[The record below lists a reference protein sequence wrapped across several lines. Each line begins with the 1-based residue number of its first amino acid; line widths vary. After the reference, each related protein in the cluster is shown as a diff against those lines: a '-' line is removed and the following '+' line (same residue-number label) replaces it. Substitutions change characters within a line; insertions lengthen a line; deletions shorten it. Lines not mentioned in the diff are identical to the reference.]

1 MNELFDKLNEGQLAA
16 VTATEGYVRIIAG
29 AGSGKTKTLTHRYGY
44 LVKAAGIHPSNVLC
58 VTFTNKA
65 AGEMKKRVRSLIG
78 DGYDN
83 SLITTYHGFCV
94 RVLRDDIHRL
104 FYPRGFTILDEGD
117 QRRILSE
124 IYTEME
130 IKLDRATFEKILD
143 AVHRLKSNESY
154 VDAMIRGD
162 FTSVNVPP
170 ASPVNPATPL
180 ETEIIRRYLAKQKK
194 IFGLDFDDLVSF
206 TFEIFNKFPEVREKW
221 AERLY
226 YIQVDEFQDS
236 SKRELRLI
244 QSLAAVHKNL
254 FVVGDPDQN
263 IYEWRGADMSI
274 LVDFDKTF
282 PGTETIL
289 LNQNYR
295 STENILRCA
304 NTLIGNNKNR
314 IPKDLFTVTSGG
326 ADVTHLHAKSE
337 EEEGKW
343 IAAEIRRL
351 LAMERRQYRHI
362 AILYRA
368 GFVSRFV
375 EQALMTAGIPYELY
389 GSVRFYERME
399 IRDTLAYL
407 TLLVRDDDEAFER
420 IINTPRRSFGKAKMA
435 ALKALAED
443 ERTSLYET
451 LRRHTSDPL
460 FARSGAADFCTM
472 IEELRTEAKTKP
484 VSEMMQEVLTRSGY
498 ESYIRENGSME
509 RLDNLTECKRSVWER
524 EQSWGEFYSVET
536 YLQQVTLESDKDAEE
551 DADKV
556 KLMTIHASKGL
567 EFPVCFVCGM
577 SEGIFPSSR
586 TLEERKDAGLEEER
600 RLCFVAMTRAME
612 RLYLTESEG
621 TGNDHA
627 HKRPSRFLYDMGEKN
642 YIRLGII
649 PKELSEVPSKPSE
662 ASGDTGIRPIGSVV
676 NHPVFGRGIINEID
690 TAKGVY
696 YILFEKSGARRPVSM
711 DYDFDAWQK
720 LDEMKQAAA
729 EAVQQSKPAETIP
742 DPIPE
747 QPDPEPVK
755 ASAIP
760 ETIPMFMEPEEI
772 PDPTEESPSVP
783 GEITMDDSDIPE
795 PEISDETPEIPA
807 IVPKIRETPVQS
819 AESKA
824 PETIPMEIEI
834 PQRTECESAPKSSD
848 TPGEMPKRYRNA
860 PWAQPA
866 DGEENLWKRDDV
878 PHEGWV
884 CTGII
889 DLGEPVGT
897 CRMCGHQIIR
907 YVHIMKHPDYYR
919 TIGAGC
925 VCAGRME
932 GNPEAARERENAF
945 KNRQSRRETFLR
957 MPLKRSRNGHE
968 YLKYKGEIITVLEDK
983 FKKGQYKTVL
993 RNKYSMSYP
1002 TKEEALADAFDIIDP
1017 WEKTEE

>member
-104 FYPRGFTILDEGD
+104 FYPRGFAILDEGD

-130 IKLDRATFEKILD
+130 IKLDKATFEKILD
-143 AVHRLKSNESY
+143 AVHRLKSNENY

-162 FTSVNVPP
+162 FSSVNVPP
-170 ASPVNPATPL
+170 ASPVNPVTPL
-180 ETEIIRRYLAKQKK
+180 ETEIIRRYLSKQKK
-194 IFGLDFDDLVSF
+194 IFGLDFDDLISF
-206 TFEIFNKFPEVREKW
+206 TFEIFRKFPEVREKW

-295 STENILRCA
+295 STDQILRCA
-304 NTLIGNNKNR
+304 NTLIANNKNR
-314 IPKDLFTVTSGG
+314 IPKDLFTVTPGG
-326 ADVTHLHAKSE
+326 ADVIHLHAKSE

-343 IAAEIRRL
+343 LAAEIRRL
-351 LAMERRQYRHI
+351 VAMERRQYRHI

-435 ALKALAED
+435 ALKALSE
-443 ERTSLYET
+443 EEHTSLYEA

-472 IEELRTEAKTKP
+472 IEELRAEAKNKP
-484 VSEMMQEVLTRSGY
+484 VSEMMQEILTRSGY
-498 ESYIRENGSME
+498 EAYIRENGSME

-536 YLQQVTLESDKDAEE
+536 WLQQVALESDREAEE

-600 RLCFVAMTRAME
+600 RLCFVAVTRAME

-642 YIRLGII
+642 YIRLGTI
-649 PKELSEVPSKPSE
+649 PKELSEVPSKPAESS
-662 ASGDTGIRPIGSVV
+662 SGSDVLPIGTVV
-676 NHPVFGRGIINEID
+676 NHPVFGRGIINETD

-711 DYDFDAWQK
+711 DYDFEKWANLAD
-720 LDEMKQAAA
+720 MKQAAA
-729 EAVQQSKPAETIP
+729 DAVQQTKPARSAPEPIP
-742 DPIPE
+742 DMPKT
-747 QPDPEPVK
+747 EPAKKTEV
-755 ASAIP
+755 P
-760 ETIPMFMEPEEI
+760 ETIPLFIEPEEI
-772 PDPTEESPSVP
+772 PEKTPVLP
-783 GEITMDDSDIPE
+783 GEITMDDTGIPE
-795 PEISDETPEIPA
+795 PEILTETPEIMEPLPEIRKIPA
-807 IVPKIRETPVQS
+807 QKSE
-819 AESKA
+819 K
-824 PETIPMEIEI
+824 PETIPLEIE
-834 PQRTECESAPKSSD
+834 PLVPNEGESPEKA
-848 TPGEMPKRYRNA
+848 GEMPKRYRNA

-889 DLGEPVGT
+889 DLGAPVGI

-932 GNPEAARERENAF
+932 GDPEAARERENTF
-945 KNRQSRRETFLR
+945 KNRQARRETFLR

-993 RNKYSMSYP
+993 RNKYSMPYP

-1017 WEKTEE
+1017 WETLEE

>member
-16 VTATEGYVRIIAG
+16 VTTTEGYVRIIAG

-124 IYTEME
+124 IYSEME
-130 IKLDRATFEKILD
+130 IKLDKATFEKILD
-143 AVHRLKSNESY
+143 AVHRLKSNENY

-162 FTSVNVPP
+162 ISSVSVPP
-170 ASPVNPATPL
+170 SSPVNPTTPL
-180 ETEIIRRYLAKQKK
+180 ETEIIHRYLAKQKK

-206 TFEIFNKFPEVREKW
+206 TFEIFNRFPEVREKW

-244 QSLAAVHKNL
+244 QSLSEIHKNL

-295 STENILRCA
+295 STDQILRCA

-314 IPKDLFTVTSGG
+314 IPKDLFTVTPGG
-326 ADVTHLHAKSE
+326 ADVIHLHAKSE

-343 IAAEIRRL
+343 MAAEIRRL
-351 LAMERRQYRHI
+351 VVMEQRQYRHI

-375 EQALMTAGIPYELY
+375 EQALMGAGIPYELY

-435 ALKALAED
+435 ALKALAEE

-472 IEELRTEAKTKP
+472 IEELRAETKNKP
-484 VSEMMQEVLTRSGY
+484 VSEMMQAILTRSGY

-536 YLQQVTLESDKDAEE
+536 YLQQVSLESDREAEE
-551 DADKV
+551 DTDKV

-600 RLCFVAMTRAME
+600 RLCFVALTRAME

-621 TGNDHA
+621 TGNDHT
-627 HKRPSRFLYDMGEKN
+627 HKRPSRFLYDMGESN
-642 YIRLGII
+642 YIRLGTI
-649 PKELSEVPSKPSE
+649 PKELSEVPSKSTESSE
-662 ASGDTGIRPIGSVV
+662 SAGILPIGSVV
-676 NHPVFGRGIINEID
+676 NHPVFGRGIVNEID

-696 YILFEKSGARRPVSM
+696 YILFDKNGARRPVSM
-711 DYDFDAWQK
+711 DYDFEKWANLAD
-720 LDEMKQAAA
+720 MKQAAA
-729 EAVQQSKPAETIP
+729 EAILPSKPAETA
-742 DPIPE
+742 PIPE
-747 QPDPEPVK
+747 QKPLVPPAV
-755 ASAIP
+755 P
-760 ETIPMFMEPEEI
+760 ETIPMFIEPEEI
-772 PDPTEESPSVP
+772 PSIP
-783 GEITMDDSDIPE
+783 GEITMDDGIFE
-795 PEISDETPEIPA
+795 
-807 IVPKIRETPVQS
+807 S
-819 AESKA
+819 AEAERLEGTPIVSSNPAELSEHPLQTTQK

-834 PQRTECESAPKSSD
+834 PEPKEGDASSKSVNS
-848 TPGEMPKRYRNA
+848 PGEMPKRYRNA
-860 PWAQPA
+860 PWSQAEE
-866 DGEENLWKRDDV
+866 GEENLWKRNDV

-907 YVHIMKHPDYYR
+907 YVHIMKHPAYYR

-932 GNPEAARERENAF
+932 GNPDAARERENAF
-945 KNRQSRRETFLR
+945 KNRQARRETFLR

-993 RNKYSMSYP
+993 RNKYSISYP
-1002 TKEEALADAFDIIDP
+1002 TKEEALADAYDIIDP
-1017 WEKTEE
+1017 WETFDE

>member
-104 FYPRGFTILDEGD
+104 FYPRGFTILDESD
-117 QRRILSE
+117 QRKILSE

-154 VDAMIRGD
+154 VTAMICGD
-162 FTSVNVPP
+162 FSAVNVP
-170 ASPVNPATPL
+170 AVSPVQPVSPL

-221 AERLY
+221 ADRLY

-304 NTLIGNNKNR
+304 NTLIANNRNR
-314 IPKDLFTVTSGG
+314 IPKDLFTASSGG
-326 ADVTHLHAKSE
+326 ADVIHLHAKSE

-351 LAMERRQYRHI
+351 IAMERRQYRHI

-375 EQALMTAGIPYELY
+375 EQALMTAAIPYELY
-389 GSVRFYERME
+389 GSVRFYDRME
-399 IRDTLAYL
+399 IRDTLSYL

-420 IINTPRRSFGKAKMA
+420 IINTPRRSFGKAKMT
-435 ALKALAED
+435 ALKALAE
-443 ERTSLYET
+443 EEHTSLYET
-451 LRRHTSDPL
+451 LRRHTADPL
-460 FARSGAADFCTM
+460 FARSGAAEFCTM
-472 IEELRTEAKTKP
+472 IEELRAEAKTRP
-484 VSEMMQEVLTRSGY
+484 VSEIMQEILTRSGY

-509 RLDNLTECKRSVWER
+509 RLDNLSECKRSVWER
-524 EQSWGEFYSVET
+524 EQSWGEFFSVET
-536 YLQQVTLESDKDAEE
+536 YLQQVMLESDRDAEE

-627 HKRPSRFLYDMGEKN
+627 TKRPSRFLYDMGEKN

-649 PKELSEVPSKPSE
+649 PKELSEIPAKQAESPSN
-662 ASGDTGIRPIGSVV
+662 TGLRRIGSVV

-696 YILFEKSGARRPVSM
+696 YILFEKSGTRRPVSI

-729 EAVQQSKPAETIP
+729 DSIRRTAPSLPAAEPSPQPPEIIAPAKP

-747 QPDPEPVK
+747 
-755 ASAIP
+755 
-760 ETIPMFMEPEEI
+760 EE
-772 PDPTEESPSVP
+772 EEVTLSVP
-783 GEITMDDSDIPE
+783 GEITMDDMPEMNAIPVSAPPASD
-795 PEISDETPEIPA
+795 
-807 IVPKIRETPVQS
+807 KK
-819 AESKA
+819 ESVRKNGQ
-824 PETIPMEIEI
+824 PETIPMEIEL
-834 PQRTECESAPKSSD
+834 PLTTEGESSGGAAPAQ
-848 TPGEMPKRYRNA
+848 TEMPKRYRNA
-860 PWAQPA
+860 PWALA
-866 DGEENLWKRDDV
+866 EEGEENLWKRDDV
-878 PHEGWV
+878 PHEGWI

-932 GNPEAARERENAF
+932 GDPDAARERENAF

-993 RNKYSMSYP
+993 RNQYSASYP
-1002 TKEEALADAFDIIDP
+1002 TKAEALADAFDSIDP
-1017 WEKTEE
+1017 WEMPEE

>member
-1 MNELFDKLNEGQLAA
+1 MKELFDKLNEGQLAA

-29 AGSGKTKTLTHRYGY
+29 AGSGKTKTLTHRYAY

-104 FYPRGFTILDEGD
+104 FYPRGFSILDEGD

-143 AVHRLKSNESY
+143 AVHRLKSNETY

-162 FTSVNVPP
+162 FSAIHIPP
-170 ASPVNPATPL
+170 SSPVNPVTPL
-180 ETEIIRRYLAKQKK
+180 ETEIIRRYLSKQKK

-206 TFEIFNKFPEVREKW
+206 TFEIFNRFPEVREKW

-244 QSLAAVHKNL
+244 RSLAAVHKNL

-304 NTLIGNNKNR
+304 NTLIGNNRNR
-314 IPKDLFTVTSGG
+314 IEKDLFTATTGG

-375 EQALMTAGIPYELY
+375 EQALMAAGIPYELY

-407 TLLVRDDDEAFER
+407 TLLVRDDDEAFVR
-420 IINTPRRSFGKAKMA
+420 IINTPRRAFGKAKMA
-435 ALKALAED
+435 ALKALSE
-443 ERTSLYET
+443 EEHTSLYET
-451 LRRHTSDPL
+451 LRRHTADPL
-460 FARSGAADFCTM
+460 FASSGAADFCTM
-472 IEELRTEAKTKP
+472 IEELRTEAKNKP

-498 ESYIRENGSME
+498 ENYIRENGSME

-524 EQSWGEFYSVET
+524 EQSWGEFYSTEL
-536 YLQQVTLESDKDAEE
+536 YLQQVMLESDKEADE

-577 SEGIFPSSR
+577 SEGVFPSSR

-600 RLCFVAMTRAME
+600 RLCFVAITRAME

-649 PKELSEVPSKPSE
+649 PKELSEVPSQSPESS
-662 ASGDTGIRPIGSVV
+662 ADTAIRPIGSVV

-690 TAKGVY
+690 TVKGVY

-729 EAVQQSKPAETIP
+729 DTIRQNKPTIPEISAEAIPGTVSELPPEVLEDSMDCAPYVPGEIPLEEDTLQQTLIEPIPESPVETIP
-742 DPIPE
+742 PIPRKKE
-747 QPDPEPVK
+747 SKTKQ
-755 ASAIP
+755 P
-760 ETIPMFMEPEEI
+760 ETIPLEI
-772 PDPTEESPSVP
+772 ELPSAPDPSPA
-783 GEITMDDSDIPE
+783 E
-795 PEISDETPEIPA
+795 
-807 IVPKIRETPVQS
+807 QS
-819 AESKA
+819 AS
-824 PETIPMEIEI
+824 
-834 PQRTECESAPKSSD
+834 
-848 TPGEMPKRYRNA
+848 GEMPKRYRNA
-860 PWAQPA
+860 PWAQPEA
-866 DGEENLWKRDDV
+866 GEENLWKRDDV

-884 CTGII
+884 CTGIV

-907 YVHIMKHPDYYR
+907 YVHIMKHPEYYR

-925 VCAGRME
+925 ICAGRME

-993 RNKYSMSYP
+993 RNQYSLSYP
-1002 TKEEALADAFDIIDP
+1002 TKEEALAEAFDIMDP
-1017 WEKTEE
+1017 WEMREE

>member
-65 AGEMKKRVRSLIG
+65 AGEMKRRVRSLIG

-130 IKLDRATFEKILD
+130 IKLDKATFEKILD

-154 VDAMIRGD
+154 VDAMVKGD
-162 FTSVNVPP
+162 FSAVTVPP
-170 ASPVNPATPL
+170 ASPVNPVTPL

-206 TFEIFNKFPEVREKW
+206 TFAIFQAFPEVREKW

-304 NTLIGNNKNR
+304 NTLIANNKNR

-351 LAMERRQYRHI
+351 IAMERRQFRQI

-435 ALKALAED
+435 ALKALAEE

-472 IEELRTEAKTKP
+472 IEELRADAKTKP
-484 VSEMMQEVLTRSGY
+484 VSEMMQEVLSRSGY

-524 EQSWGEFYSVET
+524 EQTWGEFYSVET
-536 YLQQVTLESDKDAEE
+536 YLQQVTLESDRDAEE

-649 PKELSEVPSKPSE
+649 PKELSEAASKPAES
-662 ASGDTGIRPIGSVV
+662 AVNPDIRAIGSVV

-696 YILFEKSGARRPVSM
+696 YILFDKNGARRPVSM
-711 DYDFDAWQK
+711 NYDFDAWAN
-720 LDEMKQAAA
+720 LADMKQAAA
-729 EAVQQSKPAETIP
+729 DAVKPPEP
-742 DPIPE
+742 QPVELKPEPITE
-747 QPDPEPVK
+747 EMPEPVVTQ
-755 ASAIP
+755 SALP
-760 ETIPMFMEPEEI
+760 ETIPLFDDAEEV
-772 PDPTEESPSVP
+772 PSVP
-783 GEITMDDSDIPE
+783 GEITMDDSSMDDIPE
-795 PEISDETPEIPA
+795 PEPVLSDEIPEIPA
-807 IVPKIRETPVQS
+807 KATKSAEIPVQT
-819 AESKA
+819 AKTKQ

-834 PQRTECESAPKSSD
+834 PQPKESAEIPEKQ
-848 TPGEMPKRYRNA
+848 PGEMPKRYRNA
-860 PWAQPA
+860 PWAKA
-866 DGEENLWKRDDV
+866 EDGEENLWKRDDV

-884 CTGII
+884 CVNII

-907 YVHIMKHPDYYR
+907 YVHVMQHPDYYR

-932 GNPEAARERENAF
+932 GNPDAARERENAF
-945 KNRQSRRETFLR
+945 KNRQARRETFLR

-968 YLKYKGEIITVLEDK
+968 YLKYKGEIITLLEDK
-983 FKKGQYKTVL
+983 FKKGHYKTVL
-993 RNKYSMSYP
+993 WNKYSMSYP
-1002 TKEEALADAFDIIDP
+1002 TKEEALADAYDILDP
-1017 WEKTEE
+1017 WEFGEE